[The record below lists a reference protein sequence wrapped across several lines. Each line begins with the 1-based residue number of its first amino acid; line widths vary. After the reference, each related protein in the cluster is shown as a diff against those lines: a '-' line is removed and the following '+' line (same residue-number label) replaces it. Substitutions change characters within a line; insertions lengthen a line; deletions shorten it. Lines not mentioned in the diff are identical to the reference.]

1 MSQGPRCAGDQSVVL
16 YDITFAGRV
25 QQVGFRWTT
34 RRVAERFE
42 IVGWVRNEPDGT
54 VRCVAQGEVSELDA
68 FVEAVQ
74 EAMGGNI
81 TDTRTSHRERRGD
94 LDGFTIQ

>member
-1 MSQGPRCAGDQSVVL
+1 MVL

-34 RRVAERFE
+34 CRVAQRFA
-42 IVGWVRNEPDGT
+42 IAGWVRNEPDGT
-54 VRCVAQGEVSELDA
+54 VRCVVEGEVSELDA

-74 EAMGGNI
+74 EAMAGNI
-81 TDTRTSHRERRGD
+81 TDTRTSHRVGRGD